1 MSEAPGTDDGDG
13 GKADAARR
21 LQPPHLL
28 EVIEGGESTAPGS
41 GNVSAGDGSLES
53 TLSPS
58 GDVPSPLGLT
68 VQSNQSGGSDDF
80 SFGTTKP
87 ARLPPPSCL
96 PRVEPL
102 PADGAAA
109 PVANGFGQAAGGA
122 GGGGEGGQLET
133 TPRLGKAT
141 PRGFDGGCVSGE
153 DGEEHDTDFTFGTT
167 EPIQLPDMSKVP
179 RPQETDASPGGALR
193 HAAKDVDELFV
204 APGTPNYLAGAARPP
219 QDGRMPHEQPYG
231 SPAVV
236 SSYVVQM
243 QQQQQ
248 QQQGQMHMLHAQQ
261 QQQMQFQMQQQLQRL
276 QPVMEDQMHWQQQQ
290 QQQQMLQQQMQ
301 QQQIQQQHLQQQHM
315 QQQHVQQQHLQQHHM
330 QQQMQQQQMQLHMQ
344 QQQQQQ
350 QMQMQEMQMQE
361 MQVQEMS
368 AMNPYAPDETHDP
381 AADYSGQAEYQTYL
395 GHAEEGMEVAQGD
408 EEYDP
413 ELAAEAQDAYEEAY
427 MDATEVP
434 SKAAGVVIAFTCD
447 AQAFRRAGAA
457 SCICLMFASLAGIA
471 VFFFQDLGSTG
482 GG

>member
-1 MSEAPGTDDGDG
+1 
-13 GKADAARR
+13 
-21 LQPPHLL
+21 
-28 EVIEGGESTAPGS
+28 
-41 GNVSAGDGSLES
+41 
-53 TLSPS
+53 
-58 GDVPSPLGLT
+58 
-68 VQSNQSGGSDDF
+68 
-80 SFGTTKP
+80 
-87 ARLPPPSCL
+87 
-96 PRVEPL
+96 
-102 PADGAAA
+102 
-109 PVANGFGQAAGGA
+109 
-122 GGGGEGGQLET
+122 
-133 TPRLGKAT
+133 
-141 PRGFDGGCVSGE
+141 
-153 DGEEHDTDFTFGTT
+153 
-167 EPIQLPDMSKVP
+167 
-179 RPQETDASPGGALR
+179 
-193 HAAKDVDELFV
+193 
-204 APGTPNYLAGAARPP
+204 
-219 QDGRMPHEQPYG
+219 MPHEQPYG

-243 QQQQQ
+243 QQQH

-261 QQQMQFQMQQQLQRL
+261 QQQMQFQMQQQQLQRL
-276 QPVMEDQMHWQQQQ
+276 QPVMEDQMHWQQQQQ

-344 QQQQQQ
+344 QQQ
-350 QMQMQEMQMQE
+350 MQFEEMQMQE

-381 AADYSGQAEYQTYL
+381 AADYSGQAEYQTYP

-408 EEYDP
+408 EDYDP

-434 SKAAGVVIAFTCD
+434 SKAASVQIAFTCD